1 MKSSNKVVTSKNG
14 SLDSNAGAAKEFKP
28 GVYSLKSNPLNINN
42 NQSQVMDLGLGT
54 SRGGDKYKGTQGK

>member
-1 MKSSNKVVTSKNG
+1 MKKGNKVVTSNNG
-14 SLDSNAGAAKEFKP
+14 SLDSNAGAAKMFKP
-28 GVYSLKSNPLNINN
+28 GVYSLKSNPVDVNN